1 MTPIGIQKVSKR
13 FGATVALDA
22 LDLAI
27 QPGELFFLLGPSG
40 CGKTTLLRCLA
51 GFEKPDAG
59 TIVFGEN
66 DVTRLAPHERNT
78 GMVFQSYA
86 LWPHLTVAANV
97 AFGLEERK
105 VSAAEIERRVAQA
118 LEAVQLGALGARK
131 PHQLS
136 GGQQQRVA
144 LARALVVRPRCLLL
158 DEPLSNL
165 DARLRAEMR
174 GEIRRVCKSHQLT
187 TVYVTHDQKE
197 ALAIADRMAVM
208 DAGRILQIGTPR
220 EVYARPRSA
229 AVARFIGE
237 TNLLR
242 GRIVGGEG
250 GRLLVDTP
258 LCRFQGVAGDGE
270 EVFRRGADALVS
282 VRPECWRL
290 GRQQTSGNCV
300 RGAIAE
306 SFYLG
311 EIAQHR
317 FVSGESEVTVHELNP
332 RFVGAAAKGEVWAT
346 VDPDD
351 VVVLKP

>member
-1 MTPIGIQKVSKR
+1 MIPIGIQKVSKR
-13 FGATVALDA
+13 FGSTVALDA

-27 QPGELFFLLGPSG
+27 QPGELFFLLGASG

-51 GFEKPDAG
+51 GFEKPDSG
-59 TIVFGEN
+59 TIRFGES
-66 DVTRLAPHERNT
+66 DVTGLAPHARNA

-86 LWPHLTVAANV
+86 LWPHMTVAQNV
-97 AFGLEERK
+97 AFGLEERRVEK
-105 VSAAEIERRVAQA
+105 DEIVRRVAQA
-118 LEAVQLGALGARK
+118 LEAVQMGVLGDRK

-174 GEIRRVCKSHQLT
+174 GEIRRVCKAHQLT

-208 DAGRILQIGTPR
+208 ESGRILQIGTPR
-220 EVYARPRSA
+220 EVYARPATA

-237 TNLLR
+237 TNLIP
-242 GRIVGGEG
+242 GRFVGLDGD
-250 GRLLVDTP
+250 RVMVDTAVG
-258 LCRFQGVAGDGE
+258 RFFGVLGDSGASLS
-270 EVFRRGADALVS
+270 RGAEVSVS

-290 GRQQTSGNCV
+290 AREAPWQNGARGR
-300 RGAIAE
+300 IAE
-306 SFYLG
+306 TSYLG
-311 EIAQHR
+311 ELAQHR
-317 FVSGESEVTVHELNP
+317 FVSGESELKLYELNP
-332 RFVGAAAKGEVWAT
+332 RFVGEAARGELWAQ

-351 VVVLKP
+351 VVVLKA